1 MNQVDIYIG
10 NYRLDL
16 FKDEEIS
23 INLNVQDVADIS
35 KVFAD
40 YTQSFTIP
48 ASEFNN
54 AVFGYWWRLDVDD
67 PYIRQA
73 TFTNGTTIFKNY
85 QGRVLVDGGTCESG
99 DCLADVI
106 DALGGSYSVTYTQNT
121 YDWRE
126 RIPSRIEINSLLF
139 RYGSVELEQVEM
151 KDGDPYAYTLTFYGN
166 VVNMSDLFGEDFLY
180 NLDFSAYDHAYT
192 SGNIVTGM
200 TGTGLFSGNIM
211 YPLMSPVKNWIY
223 DSGSGSGSH
232 SENNIA
238 FHTSGG
244 GHGAAHGINYYE
256 LKPGIKVARILDAIE
271 VKYGIQFV
279 SDYLLG
285 EAQFTQLYLWL
296 HRKEG
301 YMYFNQPNAMSYQ
314 DVPFDVYSGDWGA
327 TGFVAPADD
336 YYLFEISTTTQS
348 DSANFAV
355 FVNNGYVTSGVLTA
369 VGIIDLGPVWMSA
382 GQTATIKVKS
392 QDNSAALSYRI
403 NPIGVYSWTT
413 ATLLGDAYQVFS
425 RTISVTI
432 RVTELMPEMKVK
444 DFMTALIKMFNL
456 VIIPTGENE
465 YALEPKYE
473 WLYGYGSDKD
483 WTAYTDVS
491 SHLNLRMPIY
501 REISY
506 EYQPAGDV
514 LGFEY
519 ARTNE
524 VGYGDLRAEFPQF
537 FGDEYITKG
546 LTENPLFSRLTDERD
561 GTITKVLVFKSIK
574 QSAGSNGQLSPYLGK
589 PVFYYAKSGFSIS
602 PAVISFVNE
611 SLVQTGYSN
620 LWYSNTSN
628 EFSSPESAYSTN
640 FGGDVDPYHL
650 VAIPRSLYAT
660 YHEPYIVQLYDRK
673 TKLVQYNIKL
683 PLLQLISLNLADTIV
698 IGNSKYWINTLNV
711 NLTTGR
717 GVVQLIPQLGL
728 AEQPEPSVEI
738 PDLPPLPEP
747 IGEETPE
754 EPA

>member
-35 KVFAD
+35 KVYAD
-40 YTQSFTIP
+40 YTQSFTVP
-48 ASEFNN
+48 ASDFNN
-54 AVFGYWWRLDVDD
+54 AVFGYWWRLDVE
-67 PYIRQA
+67 QS
-73 TFTNGTTIFKNY
+73 TIKNP
-85 QGRVLVDGGTCESG
+85 S
-99 DCLADVI
+99 
-106 DALGGSYSVTYTQNT
+106 TYTDNDFD
-121 YDWRE
+121 YRE

-139 RYGSVELEQVEM
+139 RYGSVELEQVEI

-180 NLDFSAYDHAYT
+180 DLDFSAYNHAYT

-200 TGTGLFSGNIM
+200 TSTGLFSGNIM
-211 YPLMSPVKNWIY
+211 YPLMSPVKNWFY
-223 DSGSGSGSH
+223 NSSSSSH
-232 SENNIA
+232 DDNNIA
-238 FHTSGG
+238 YHTTNDP
-244 GHGAAHGINYYE
+244 HGIQYYE
-256 LKPGIKVARILDAIE
+256 LKPGIKVARIIDAIE
-271 VKYGIQFV
+271 AKYGIQFV
-279 SDYLLG
+279 SDYILN
-285 EAQFTQLYLWL
+285 ASQFTSLYLWL

-301 YMYFNQPNAMSYQ
+301 YMYYNQPNAMAYQ
-314 DVPFDVYSGDWGA
+314 DVPFDTYSGDWGP
-327 TGFVAPADD
+327 TGFVAPVDD
-336 YYLFEISTTTQS
+336 YYFFEISTTTQS
-348 DSANFAV
+348 GVANFAIYI
-355 FVNNGYVTSGVLTA
+355 NNGYNTSGVLLSL
-369 VGIIDLGPVWMSA
+369 GLLQLGPIWMEA

-392 QDNSAALSYRI
+392 QDNSAPLNYRI
-403 NPIGVYSWTT
+403 NPVGVYSWTT
-413 ATLLGDAYQVFS
+413 SAFLGDAYQTFT

-444 DFMTALIKMFNL
+444 DFMTSLIKMFNL
-456 VIIPTGENE
+456 VIIPTGQNE
-465 YALEPKYE
+465 YALEPKYQ

-519 ARTNE
+519 ARTNA
-524 VGYGDLRAEFPQF
+524 VGYGDLKAEFPQF
-537 FGDEYITKG
+537 YGDEYITKG
-546 LTENPLFSRLTDERD
+546 LTENPLFSRLTDENT
-561 GTITKVLVFKSIK
+561 GTLTKVLVFKSLK
-574 QSAGSNGQLSPYLGK
+574 QSTGLGGTLSPYVGK
-589 PVFYYAKSGFSIS
+589 PVFFYARSGFNIS
-602 PAVISFVNE
+602 PAVINFTNE
-611 SLVQTGYSN
+611 SRVNAGYSTV
-620 LWYSNTSN
+620 WYCNTSN
-628 EFSSPESAYSTN
+628 EFSSPDIAYSTN
-640 FGGDVDPYHL
+640 FGGDIDPYHL
-650 VAIPRSLYAT
+650 TAIARSLYAI

-673 TKLVQYNIKL
+673 TKLVQYNVKL
-683 PLLQLISLNLADTIV
+683 PLLQLISLDLADTII
-698 IGNSKYWINTLNV
+698 IGNSKYWINTLNI

-728 AEQPEPSVEI
+728 AEQPQPSVEN

-747 IGEETPE
+747 IGEERPE

>member
-23 INLNVQDVADIS
+23 INLNVQDIADIS

-40 YTQSFTIP
+40 YTQSFTVP
-48 ASEFNN
+48 ASDFNN
-54 AVFGYWWRLDVDD
+54 AVFGYWWRLDVDQSTIKTPSTINYPKWD
-67 PYIRQA
+67 SWSSAWPTLSA
-73 TFTNGTTIFKNY
+73 TW
-85 QGRVLVDGGTCESG
+85 DGGT
-99 DCLADVI
+99 A
-106 DALGGSYSVTYTQNT
+106 AYYTDNDFD
-121 YDWRE
+121 YRE

-200 TGTGLFSGNIM
+200 TSTGLFSGNIM
-211 YPLMSPVKNWIY
+211 YPLMSPVKNWYY
-223 DSGSGSGSH
+223 DSSGTH
-232 SENNIA
+232 DDNNIA
-238 FHTSGG
+238 YHVGSG
-244 GHGAAHGINYYE
+244 HEHGINYYE

-271 VKYGIQFV
+271 AKYGIQFV

-301 YMYFNQPNAMSYQ
+301 YMYYNQPNAMSYQ
-314 DVPFDVYSGDWGA
+314 DVPFDTYSGDWGA

-355 FVNNGYVTSGVLTA
+355 FINNGYVTSGVLTA
-369 VGIIDLGPVWMSA
+369 LGILELGPIWMSA

-413 ATLLGDAYQVFS
+413 TALLGDAYQVFS

-456 VIIPTGENE
+456 VIIPTGQDE

-514 LGFEY
+514 LGYEY
-519 ARTNE
+519 TRTNE

-546 LTENPLFSRLTDERD
+546 LTENPLFSRLTNVHD
-561 GTITKVLVFKSIK
+561 GTLTKVLVFKSIK

-602 PAVISFVNE
+602 PAVISFLNE
-611 SLVQTGYSN
+611 SGVHTGYSN

-628 EFSSPESAYSTN
+628 EFSSPEIAYSTN

-660 YHEPYIVQLYDRK
+660 YHEPFIVQLYDRK

-683 PLLQLISLNLADTIV
+683 SLLQLISLDLADTII

-747 IGEETPE
+747 IGEVGPE
-754 EPA
+754 EP